1 MPVRFGSK
9 KQLYMRKILNLQFG
23 WAVTSNKKDC
33 AVFVLVDILF
43 TESFFKKGCC
53 SFDFPSVLCSYVCS
67 VSILSLLISL
77 KHLADIRFLYLP
89 MMCVFH

>member
-9 KQLYMRKILNLQFG
+9 KQLYMRKILNLQLG

-43 TESFFKKGCC
+43 TESFFKKNVVL
-53 SFDFPSVLCSYVCS
+53 STFLLCSVPTFA
-67 VSILSLLISL
+67 L
-77 KHLADIRFLYLP
+77 FLYS
-89 MMCVFH
+89 MS